1 MKYLITVVAFL
12 FFTLPALSE
21 IKEFDPT
28 KVIIDTETAT
38 VIYVPRELDY
48 EYSVDTRRLKY
59 ETRPSLREIVF
70 GRKSCSKGC
79 GK

>member
-1 MKYLITVVAFL
+1 MKYLVTLIAFL

-28 KVIIDTETAT
+28 KVLVDTDTAT

-48 EYSVDTRRLKY
+48 KYAVDTRQLKY
-59 ETRPSLREIVF
+59 ETRPNLKELIF
-70 GRKSCSKGC
+70 GRKSCGR
-79 GK
+79 